1 MTTLCEQLSAKLDT
15 CCNGNGNGNGNG
27 NNSNELYHNLVI
39 SNAFIKINEILCE
52 YAKGNFMYV
61 IENLSFMD
69 YSALSKELHML
80 EYKNNP
86 DYEKIRGS
94 LIKALEGLLQCVY
107 QTTTCADEHTQM
119 LMYKE
124 GYDILHNQQLLN
136 DYLESLKNRF
146 SAVLLPEISI
156 TAKRAMVKPEIL
168 RYIQMYGFPCD
179 AIFNPDRLA
188 EVIEILKEEAE
199 AANDPCN
206 CVD

>member
-1 MTTLCEQLSAKLDT
+1 MSKLCIDLSAKLDT
-15 CCNGNGNGNGNG
+15 CCNGNGNG

-52 YAKGNFMYV
+52 YAKGNFAYV
-61 IENLSFMD
+61 IEHLSFID
-69 YSALSKELHML
+69 YSALSQELHML

-107 QTTTCADEHTQM
+107 QTTNCANEHTQM

-124 GYDILHNQQLLN
+124 GYDILHNQQLLS
-136 DYLESLKNRF
+136 DYLASLKNKF
-146 SAVLLPEISI
+146 SSTFLPDTFI
-156 TAKRAMVKPEIL
+156 TAKAAIVKPEIL
-168 RYIQMYGFPCD
+168 RYIQIYGFPCN

-188 EVIEILKEEAE
+188 EIIENLKEEAE
-199 AANDPCN
+199 AAADEDPCD
-206 CVD
+206 CEC